1 MSKNQISKIVVPVDG
16 SKNSMEAAD
25 YAAKMAEVYGA
36 ELLVVHV
43 INIDQYLQSLGL
55 YRLSYPES
63 IKKKIEDS
71 KKEAEKW
78 FSEITKKAKTLHVGI
93 KTSVIDTPLS
103 TVGGIVNF
111 AEQESADL
119 VVIGTRGRSGISK
132 MLLGSVA
139 SGVVTY
145 AACPVVVVK

>member
-1 MSKNQISKIVVPVDG
+1 
-16 SKNSMEAAD
+16 MEAAD
-25 YAAKMAEVYGA
+25 YATKMAEVYGA
-36 ELLVVHV
+36 ELLVVHI

-63 IKKKIEDS
+63 IKKKIEES
-71 KKEAEKW
+71 KEEAQKW
-78 FSEITKKAKTLHVGI
+78 FSVIIKNAETMKVRI

-103 TVGGIVNF
+103 LVGAIVNF
-111 AEQESADL
+111 VEQEGADL

-132 MLLGSVA
+132 MLLGSVV

-145 AACPVVVVK
+145 ATCPVVVVK